1 RLPLLSIAGGVQSWI
16 VLAAGCDSAAAVVGL
31 LPSLLVLIGLTLVM
45 LAGYASAHIDGRR
58 RGGAAG
64 GSEIAFRHGA
74 FLGLAGHLFL
84 FYIAANPEW
93 STPPWPL
100 LGSLALL
107 TLAASATSLAAET
120 PPLHAAGA
128 LAAAIVV
135 LAWTENGMPGEWAT
149 TALVAAVVPAWL
161 AAIAWQQHHARPA
174 DWRGVMLLT
183 SALYAVFAA
192 YPFVLDRRARD
203 SRDPHLTAVAGSVFF
218 FFAARSAL
226 LQGGMSSVVG

>member
-45 LAGYASAHIDGRR
+45 LAGYTWAHIDARR

-149 TALVAAVVPAWL
+149 TALVAAEAAAVYALAWL
-161 AAIAWQQHHARPA
+161 PVARRIHRSWTAAAIGAAGVLFVSELTLVDVSIASGAPALGVLIAAHAANLCLILALAW
-174 DWRGVMLLT
+174 
-183 SALYAVFAA
+183 
-192 YPFVLDRRARD
+192 
-203 SRDPHLTAVAGSVFF
+203 
-218 FFAARSAL
+218 
-226 LQGGMSSVVG
+226 